1 MPGGAS
7 AGRQWTWRGWRAGS
21 EEKMGLEMLNF
32 RMFSKAS
39 IASGMP
45 AGPCGSE
52 ASGCLSVVGP
62 ANVALILWNL
72 QAEHGAFS

>member
-1 MPGGAS
+1 
-7 AGRQWTWRGWRAGS
+7 
-21 EEKMGLEMLNF
+21 MGLEMLNF

-52 ASGCLSVVGP
+52 ASGGVDPPVQIRREEEAQRKCCRKTSVFLSREP
-62 ANVALILWNL
+62 RADR
-72 QAEHGAFS
+72 

>member
-1 MPGGAS
+1 
-7 AGRQWTWRGWRAGS
+7 
-21 EEKMGLEMLNF
+21 MGLEMLNF

-52 ASGCLSVVGP
+52 ASGCLSVMGP
-62 ANVALILWNL
+62 ASVALILWNL